1 LINDFLEEVCKELK
15 EIGIDYIVVGGS
27 AIENKGW
34 DIGTYDI
41 DFVLTTKGF
50 SELEDRLKES
60 PRFKVVDKIKTMIES
75 EFMYENTWRTVEFL
89 DPEYFSGK
97 KSGDEFIDY
106 VKRYRSTKKDIGYVA
121 DPEVV
126 FYMRL
131 VITDW
136 EIYVQKILRDIK
148 AGLPVTVLD
157 DVMDIAETLGLKE
170 KMKSRVEYTKE
181 IVGSRL

>member
-1 LINDFLEEVCKELK
+1 LIRNTFL
-15 EIGIDYIVVGGS
+15 
-27 AIENKGW
+27 
-34 DIGTYDI
+34 
-41 DFVLTTKGF
+41 
-50 SELEDRLKES
+50 
-60 PRFKVVDKIKTMIES
+60 
-75 EFMYENTWRTVEFL
+75 
-89 DPEYFSGK
+89 GK
-97 KSGDEFIDY
+97 NSGDEFIDY
-106 VKRYRSTKKDIGYVA
+106 VKRYRSTKKDIGYIA

-157 DVMDIAETLGLKE
+157 DVVDIAETLGLKE